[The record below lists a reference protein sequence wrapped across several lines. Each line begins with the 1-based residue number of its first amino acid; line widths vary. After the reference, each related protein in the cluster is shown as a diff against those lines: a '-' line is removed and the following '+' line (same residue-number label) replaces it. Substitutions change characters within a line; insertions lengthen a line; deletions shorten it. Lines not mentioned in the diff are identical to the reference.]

1 MSKKRGPIKIPTG
14 LKADEIWV
22 ITHNGVSPSSLLE
35 KTAVVFF
42 LSSLYLP
49 NCGFKSNNEKEKHL
63 RRSLFNSPSLPL
75 KVGK

>member
-1 MSKKRGPIKIPTG
+1 MSKKHGPIKIPTG

-22 ITHNGVSPSSLLE
+22 ITHNGVSPLSLLE

-49 NCGFKSNNEKEKHL
+49 NCGFKSNNEKETHL
-63 RRSLFNSPSLPL
+63 RHSLFKTSTVPHFP
-75 KVGK
+75 